1 MRKNGG
7 FTLVELIVIL
17 VVIGILAVFLLPN
30 MRTMS
35 AFKERGDYDR
45 VVSALQYARKAAI
58 AQRRYVC
65 VTPAAASLTLT
76 IDPNP
81 PESTATP
88 FAGICP
94 FANALQL
101 PAPDPACGAAN
112 QTCLMATSI
121 QSPVPAAFQFDALGR
136 AAATVTLTV
145 TGFPVVTVEGE
156 TGHVH

>member
-65 VTPAAASLTLT
+65 VSRCQP
-76 IDPNP
+76 DPDDR
-81 PESTATP
+81 PESPRVDGDAVRR
-88 FAGICP
+88 
-94 FANALQL
+94 NL
-101 PAPDPACGAAN
+101 P
-112 QTCLMATSI
+112 
-121 QSPVPAAFQFDALGR
+121 VR
-136 AAATVTLTV
+136 
-145 TGFPVVTVEGE
+145 
-156 TGHVH
+156 